1 MSDDIDFSR
10 IEEHDV
16 KIKQVDAVV
25 ADLFNSEGAP
35 TSDTIES
42 LTSAQRSVES
52 MNWIKV
58 LNVKATDDKLKDL
71 IAKHVPNNKYLNDS
85 KKIIPPTSER
95 ALRTVSLEITVYY
108 GTMQ

>member
-1 MSDDIDFSR
+1 MDGNGHED
-10 IEEHDV
+10 
-16 KIKQVDAVV
+16 
-25 ADLFNSEGAP
+25 
-35 TSDTIES
+35 
-42 LTSAQRSVES
+42 
-52 MNWIKV
+52 
-58 LNVKATDDKLKDL
+58 DDKLKDL